1 MHFYQIQLFI
11 KGRLFFEND
20 HYLYML
26 GYKWLKRPIWNT
38 ILKQKKS
45 EIRIIM
51 IIASI
56 KNGMVVW
63 TINLEFEVFVPDYS
77 L

>member
-11 KGRLFFEND
+11 KGRLFFEKGHTCTCCDTND
-20 HYLYML
+20 KKANLNYN
-26 GYKWLKRPIWNT
+26 INT
-38 ILKQKKS
+38 KKT
-45 EIRIIM
+45 EMWVIM

-56 KNGMVVW
+56 KNGTVVW
-63 TINLEFEVFVPDYS
+63 TINLDFEVFVPDYS